1 MELNLKMLQAEQAE
15 ATILKDLI
23 QKLQADLQAHPESLA
38 AESIKELL
46 TLYREKYTRL
56 TKTLHTAEAA
66 FAALPAEA
74 AFAALPAESES
85 LLRMRYQDGLTCE
98 QVCSRLYIAAS
109 TQKRK
114 HRKALQQ
121 LEAILQA
128 MDPPCKLV
136 KK

>member
-15 ATILKDLI
+15 AAILKDLI
-23 QKLQADLQAHPESLA
+23 QKLQTDLQAYPESLA

-46 TLYREKYTRL
+46 TLYQEKYTRL
-56 TKTLHTAEAA
+56 TKTLNTAEVA
-66 FAALPAEA
+66 FAALPT
-74 AFAALPAESES
+74 ESES

-109 TQKRK
+109 TQNRK

-121 LEAILQA
+121 LEAVLQA
-128 MDPPCKLV
+128 MNPPCKLV

>member
-46 TLYREKYTRL
+46 TLYQEKYTRL
-56 TKTLHTAEAA
+56 TKTLNTAEAA
-66 FAALPAEA
+66 FS
-74 AFAALPAESES
+74 ALPAESES

-98 QVCSRLYIAAS
+98 QVCSRLYIAAGSNLAGNGS
-109 TQKRK
+109 T
-114 HRKALQQ
+114 
-121 LEAILQA
+121 LQA
-128 MDPPCKLV
+128 GKEIGETSNCPVVDREQA
-136 KK
+136 

>member
-1 MELNLKMLQAEQAE
+1 MEINLKTIQADQKE
-15 ATILKDLI
+15 ATFLKERI
-23 QKLQADLQAHPESLA
+23 QKLQADLQAHPESLI
-38 AESIKELL
+38 AESSKELL
-46 TLYREKYTRL
+46 TLYRGKYTRL
-56 TKTLHTAEAA
+56 TKTLNTAEAA
-66 FAALPAEA
+66 FS
-74 AFAALPAESES
+74 ALPAESES

-98 QVCSRLYIAAS
+98 QICDRLYIAAT

-128 MDPPCKLV
+128 MDPPCKLT

>member
-15 ATILKDLI
+15 ADILKDLI
-23 QKLQADLQAHPESLA
+23 QKLQTDLQAYPESLA

-46 TLYREKYTRL
+46 TLYQEKYTRL
-56 TKTLHTAEAA
+56 TKTLNTAEAA
-66 FAALPAEA
+66 FAALPT
-74 AFAALPAESES
+74 ESES

-98 QVCSRLYIAAS
+98 QVCSRLYIAAT
-109 TQKRK
+109 TQKWK

-121 LEAILQA
+121 LEAVLQA
-128 MDPPCKLV
+128 MNPPCKLV

>member
-1 MELNLKMLQAEQAE
+1 MKLNLKMLQAEQAE

-46 TLYREKYTRL
+46 TLYWKKYTRL
-56 TKTLHTAEAA
+56 TKTLNM
-66 FAALPAEA
+66 AEA

-98 QVCSRLYIAAS
+98 QVCSRLYIAAG
-109 TQKRK
+109 TQNRK

>member
-15 ATILKDLI
+15 AGILKDLI
-23 QKLQADLQAHPESLA
+23 QKLQTDLQAYPESLA

-46 TLYREKYTRL
+46 TLYQEKYTRL
-56 TKTLHTAEAA
+56 TKTLNTAEAA
-66 FAALPAEA
+66 FAALPT
-74 AFAALPAESES
+74 ESES

-98 QVCSRLYIAAS
+98 QVCDRLYIAAG
-109 TQKRK
+109 TQNRK

>member
-15 ATILKDLI
+15 AGILKDLI
-23 QKLQADLQAHPESLA
+23 QKLQTDLQAYPESLA

-46 TLYREKYTRL
+46 TLYQEKYTRL
-56 TKTLHTAEAA
+56 TKTLNTAEAA
-66 FAALPAEA
+66 FAALPT
-74 AFAALPAESES
+74 ESES

-98 QVCSRLYIAAS
+98 QVCSRLYIASS

-121 LEAILQA
+121 LEAVLQA
-128 MDPPCKLV
+128 MNPPCKLV